1 MIFIRKIRS
10 LGPTSLMLAL
20 LLLPGCTAPAA
31 PDLNVENHAISDPVF
46 AAGYKHIYDK
56 YIEPVDMGEVAMR
69 GLSRISAID
78 SGLNVS
84 RAAGKVRLIHG
95 NAKVGDFTSPDATD
109 INGWAAVTA
118 EIITAGR
125 GVSKPLSTKDDEA
138 VYKAVFKGALKG
150 LDGHSRYASAKAA
163 GRNRAMRDGFG
174 GIGIRLGFNDG
185 EVKVVSVMEDTPA
198 EDAGLKA
205 NDIITEID
213 GIPAKGLSQRE
224 VVAHLRGPID
234 TQVEVKV
241 LRQGLAKALGIS
253 ITRAHIVVPTI
264 RYARKGSIAH
274 IRLTSFNHDTA
285 HSLIHAIEQAK
296 DEIGAELKG
305 IVLDMRNNPGGLLN
319 QAVAVADVFLTG
331 GRIVSTRGR
340 HPDSMQVFDA
350 GGDDLAVGIPLVV
363 LVNGHSAS
371 AAEVAAAALQDQGR
385 AILIGSNS
393 FGKGTVQ
400 NITRLPNGGEMILTW
415 SRLYTPSGYALH
427 HLGVLPT
434 ICTSGDEQ
442 SVSGLIAKLRQG
454 RLRIAA
460 AVRTAWR
467 TGAGIK
473 DERLE
478 KLRETCQA
486 NGDSSELDVKLA
498 KRILESRQLY
508 ARALKLTETAQAPIK
523 NHPLNST
530 H

>member
-1 MIFIRKIRS
+1 MNFIRKIRP

-20 LLLPGCTAPAA
+20 LLLSGCSAQIKH
-31 PDLNVENHAISDPVF
+31 DRIGDSRNVSDPVF
-46 AAGYKHIYDK
+46 ATGYKHIYDK
-56 YIEPVDMGEVAMR
+56 YIEPLDMGEVALN
-69 GLSRISAID
+69 GLKTISDID
-78 SGLNVS
+78 PGLNVS
-84 RAAGKVRLIHG
+84 RAGGRVQLAHG
-95 NAKVGDFTSPDATD
+95 DAMVGDFTSPHATD
-109 INGWAAVTA
+109 IDGWAVVTT
-118 EIITAGR
+118 EIITVGR
-125 GVSKPLSTKDDEA
+125 GVSKTLDNKGNEE

-150 LDGHSRYASAKAA
+150 LDGHSRYASAETA
-163 GRNRAMRDGFG
+163 RHNRAMRDGFG
-174 GIGIRLGFNDG
+174 GIGIRLSFRDG

-198 EDAGLKA
+198 EEAGLKA
-205 NDIITEID
+205 NDVITEID
-213 GIPAKGLSQRE
+213 GLSTKGLSQEE
-224 VVAHLRGPID
+224 VVARLRGPVE
-234 TQVEVKV
+234 TQVQLMVVRK
-241 LRQGLAKALGIS
+241 GLANALGIA

-274 IRLTSFNHDTA
+274 IRLTSFNHNTA
-285 HSLIHAIEQAK
+285 HSLTHAIKQAK
-296 DEIGAELKG
+296 EEIGAELKG

-340 HPDSMQVFDA
+340 HPNSMQIFDA
-350 GGDDLAVGIPLVV
+350 GGDDLAIGIPLVV

-400 NITRLPNGGEMILTW
+400 NITRLPNGGEIILTW

-427 HLGVLPT
+427 NLGVLPT
-434 ICTSGDEQ
+434 ICTSGEKQ

-460 AVRTAWR
+460 AVRATWR
-467 TGAGIK
+467 TGVGIK

-478 KLRETCQA
+478 KLRKTCQA
-486 NGDSSELDVKLA
+486 NEESTELDLKLA

-508 ARALKLTETAQAPIK
+508 ARALKLTETAEAKP
-523 NHPLNST
+523 
-530 H
+530 